1 MELKISDL
9 TPKGF
14 DLGNEDLLVIS
25 EFTTGPIYTSKNIT
39 GLEIK
44 RASNL
49 FIPTNVNTNYTLSIF
64 DEHVL
69 VIGDT
74 SFGSFDIF
82 IDVELNVNF
91 PIGTEIKVMQK
102 GTNQLRVLANFG
114 VTLNSFNTLIELAGE
129 FAVASLI
136 KINTDEWVL
145 SGNLI

>member
-1 MELKISDL
+1 MELKISDI
-9 TPKGF
+9 TPKGSNLS
-14 DLGNEDLLVIS
+14 DEDLLVIS
-25 EFTTGPIYTSKNIT
+25 EFATGPIYTSKSIT

-49 FIPTNVNTNYTLSIF
+49 FLNANASFNYTLTIF
-64 DEHVL
+64 DEHHCL
-69 VIGDT
+69 IADT
-74 SFGSFDIF
+74 SLGSFDIF

-114 VTLNSFNTLIELAGE
+114 VTLNSFNNLQELAGQ